1 MTAPETAR
9 WLAVPVTPGSR
20 VTVAGVAGGVGTTT
34 VAALLARVLD
44 GVGGCRLED
53 HGGGRVAAVA
63 ALPGVPPGGGP
74 GGRAGRE
81 TGFVVRDAGPHALT
95 PDADLLAHADA
106 VVVVCRTDA
115 LGLAAAAGA
124 LDLLA
129 AGRAGARERAV
140 VAAVGRRA
148 ARDVLRDAADHGLG
162 DVAVTVLRSRH
173 DVSSGLRLRERTSAD
188 PDARALAALV
198 VRALRRTSVGV

>member
-9 WLAVPVTPGSR
+9 WLAVPVTAGSR

-44 GVGGCRLED
+44 GVGGCRVED

-63 ALPGVPPGGGP
+63 ALPGTGP
-74 GGRAGRE
+74 GGRAAGTQE
-81 TGFVVRDAGPHALT
+81 AGLVVRDAGPHALT
-95 PDADLLAHADA
+95 PDADLLSQTDA
-106 VVVVCRTDA
+106 LVVVCRADP
-115 LGLAAAAGA
+115 LGLSAAETAV
-124 LDLLA
+124 DLLT
-129 AGRAGARERAV
+129 AGRPGARGRVV
-140 VAAVGRRA
+140 VAVVGRRA
-148 ARDVLRDAADHGLG
+148 ARDVLRDAADAGLG

-198 VRALRRTSVGV
+198 VRTLRRASVGV